1 MLTRLRLCVNWRRA
15 LSPALQPST
24 LERAK
29 YGVGVAGLGQQTEWF
44 NTEVIK
50 PMAGDFTARCLIKSS
65 ISRLLVYRVLT
76 VRKHVGCTLFSRPAQ
91 QRAVRVAVAIAFQH
105 HQRNAEGIQIEA

>member
-15 LSPALQPST
+15 MSPALQPST

-29 YGVGVAGLGQQTEWF
+29 HGVGVAGLGQQAEWF

-50 PMAGDFTARCLIKSS
+50 PMARDIATGSLVKIS

-76 VRKHVGCTLFSRPAQ
+76 VRKHVGCTLFLRPAQ
-91 QRAVRVAVAIAFQH
+91 QRAGRVAVAIAFQH
-105 HQRNAEGIQIEA
+105 HQRNAERIQIEA